1 MTNQTSHKVYK
12 KAAIIMC
19 CFFVYSCENSMQ
31 EVNNLSKKRVSKDI
45 AENVTSYMSQ
55 GAHVKA
61 KLTSPLMTHTETRT
75 QADTTLIEFPKT
87 LQVEFYDDSTKPE
100 SHLFA
105 KYGKYFEQQRK
116 VFLRDSVIVF
126 NIKGDT
132 LLTNEL
138 WWDQDKEIFYTD
150 KKVWIRQKDN
160 QKFIGENGMQAD
172 QSFKEWTLFQGSGI
186 RNVPDSTLPQ

>member
-1 MTNQTSHKVYK
+1 MTNLFSHKLYYE
-12 KAAIIMC
+12 AAIIMC
-19 CFFVYSCENSMQ
+19 CFFVCSCENSMQ
-31 EVNNLSKKRVSKDI
+31 EVNDLSKKKIGKDI
-45 AENVTSYMSQ
+45 AEDVTSYMSQ

-61 KLTSPLMTHTETRT
+61 KLTSPLMTRTE
-75 QADTTLIEFPKT
+75 ADTAIIEFPKT

-105 KYGKYFEQQRK
+105 NYGKYFEQQGK
-116 VFLRDSVIVF
+116 VFLKDSVIVF

-138 WWDQDKEIFYTD
+138 WWDRDKEIFYTD
-150 KKVWIRQKDN
+150 KKVWINQKDN

>member
-1 MTNQTSHKVYK
+1 
-12 KAAIIMC
+12 
-19 CFFVYSCENSMQ
+19 
-31 EVNNLSKKRVSKDI
+31 
-45 AENVTSYMSQ
+45 MSQ

-61 KLTSPLMTHTETRT
+61 KLTSPLMIRTE
-75 QADTTLIEFPKT
+75 ADTALIEFPKT
-87 LQVEFYDDSTKPE
+87 LQVQFYDDSTKPE

-105 KYGKYFEQQRK
+105 KYGKYFEQLGK

-132 LLTNEL
+132 LLTDEL
-138 WWDQDKEIFYTD
+138 WWDRDKEIFYTD

-172 QSFKEWTLFQGSGI
+172 QSFREWTLFQGSGI
-186 RNVPDSTLPQ
+186 RNVPDSTLPH